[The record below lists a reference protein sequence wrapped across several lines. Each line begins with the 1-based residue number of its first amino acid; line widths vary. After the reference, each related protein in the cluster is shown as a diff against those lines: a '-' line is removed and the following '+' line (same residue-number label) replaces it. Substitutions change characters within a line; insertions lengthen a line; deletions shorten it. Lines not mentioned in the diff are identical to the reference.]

1 VNSLVVGVLFQ
12 NLYIIKIQ
20 KLRVILLKLMKNIVL
35 IFPQGMKLKQKM
47 LFTIIESKSLNYRLL
62 RNFKVYKY
70 KHLGKM
76 KIK

>member
-1 VNSLVVGVLFQ
+1 
-12 NLYIIKIQ
+12 
-20 KLRVILLKLMKNIVL
+20 MKNIVL